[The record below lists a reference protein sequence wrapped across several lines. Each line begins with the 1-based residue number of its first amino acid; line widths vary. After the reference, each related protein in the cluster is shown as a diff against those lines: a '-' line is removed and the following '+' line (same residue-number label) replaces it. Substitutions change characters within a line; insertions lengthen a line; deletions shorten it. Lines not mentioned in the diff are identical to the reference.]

1 MSSLLP
7 RLFANAARKYWM
19 YLRLAIRGRDLEQ
32 SEYDNNLIAWFNSI
46 ISNQAYFAR
55 RGLSAFGNYYEF
67 GVGKRTLSAFC
78 KAVRNYCLSSGHS
91 RDSFRIFCFDSF
103 SGLPAKSSWRDNTI
117 DWSEGMFKTSQES
130 MHQLLKLYDLD
141 QNARFIP
148 GFYETTLTDGLR
160 KELRAFP
167 PAIVTI
173 DVDYYSST
181 KLILNW
187 LQPILQ
193 SGTLFYFDDIF
204 SFHGNP
210 YYGETAAITE
220 FNRSKR
226 HGLTPIPIYG
236 LPAHSFVFWRYPS
249 ELSAKRDRRG

>member
-1 MSSLLP
+1 MSRFVTHFP
-7 RLFANAARKYWM
+7 
-19 YLRLAIRGRDLEQ
+19 G
-32 SEYDNNLIAWFNSI
+32 
-46 ISNQAYFAR
+46 
-55 RGLSAFGNYYEF
+55 
-67 GVGKRTLSAFC
+67 
-78 KAVRNYCLSSGHS
+78 
-91 RDSFRIFCFDSF
+91 FRMFCFDSF

-130 MHQLLKLYDLD
+130 MHELLRRYELD

-148 GFYETTLTDGLR
+148 GFYETTLTDVLR
-160 KELRAFP
+160 EELRAFP

-173 DVDYYSST
+173 DVDYYSSAR
-181 KLILNW
+181 LILKW
-187 LQPILQ
+187 LEPILQ
-193 SGTLFYFDDIF
+193 SGTIFYFDDIF

-210 YYGETAAITE
+210 YYGEMAAIIE

-249 ELSAKRDRRG
+249 ELSFKRNQRE